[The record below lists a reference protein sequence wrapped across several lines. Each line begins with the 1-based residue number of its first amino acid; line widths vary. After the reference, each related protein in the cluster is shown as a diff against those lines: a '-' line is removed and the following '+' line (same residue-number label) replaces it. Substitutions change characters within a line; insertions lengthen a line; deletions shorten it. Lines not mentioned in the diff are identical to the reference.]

1 MLSAGRRGAFVQ
13 QELDRHLAAIL
24 ALDIAGY
31 SRLMN
36 ADEQGTHRRMLAR
49 RKTVIDPQVE
59 AHRGRVVKG
68 TGDGVLA
75 EFTSAR
81 NAIGAAIAIQS
92 ALAEANGEEPDVP
105 PMTARIGITIGD
117 IIIGEDGDIFGD
129 GVNIAARLEGK
140 APAGGICVSGRAL
153 DDLRQVGVPFGD
165 FGEIALK
172 NIGPPVRVYCIHP
185 DAAARGRPPKDP
197 TKMLGNAIGRRA
209 LVFGGAG
216 VTVAAGAGLLA
227 WHPWAATASKGSI
240 AVLPFANLSGDT
252 NQAYFSDGLSE
263 ELRAALARNVALKVA
278 APTSSNM
285 FKSDD
290 GDARSIAGKLGVA
303 YLLEGSVRRE
313 DKAVRIVAELVD
325 ASTGFTS
332 WSQTFD
338 RTIDD
343 IFAVQSSIAETVAD
357 ALAVHVTRTSS
368 PGGTQDVAAYDAYLR
383 GKALFDADIDEASD
397 RSALDQFDLATQ
409 QDSNFAAA
417 FAARSRVLSAIA
429 SEYAAPAGTAQL
441 YKDAIAAAERA
452 VSLAPDL
459 AEAQMALGLAI
470 YTGRLDV
477 KAARPAYDKAAQI
490 GAGDADIQLL
500 YAVYCSRSDRSADA
514 IAAIQRAT
522 DLDRLNPRV
531 FRAAGLVRYTARDYA
546 AAIPLAKQAL
556 ALNPTLR
563 VAHANIG
570 NALLMQGKLA
580 EAKAA
585 YQAEPLDLSRLPGLA
600 IVARKLGDTAGAKAA
615 MDQLVRDLGDSA
627 LYQQAQVLAQ
637 WGDRDGAI
645 AMLGRA
651 KQAGDSGLLIA
662 PTDPLLDPVRN
673 DPRFSPLLGGLHLT

>member
-1 MLSAGRRGAFVQ
+1 VQ

-24 ALDIAGY
+24 ALDVAGY

-36 ADEQGTHRRMLAR
+36 EDERGTLQRLLHR
-49 RKTVIDPQVE
+49 RKTIIDAQV
-59 AHRGRVVKG
+59 HDHHGRVVKG

-75 EFTSAR
+75 EFASAH
-81 NAIGAAIAIQS
+81 NAINAAIAIQ
-92 ALAEANGEEPDVP
+92 AGLAEANAAEPEIT
-105 PMTARIGITIGD
+105 PMVARIGITIGD

-165 FGEIALK
+165 FGELALK

-185 DAAARGRPPKDP
+185 DAASRGRPPKDP
-197 TKMLGNAIGRRA
+197 TRMLGKAIGRRS
-209 LVFGGAG
+209 LLFGGVGVAG
-216 VTVAAGAGLLA
+216 IAAAGLVA
-227 WHPWAATASKGSI
+227 WHPWRASISRGSI
-240 AVLPFANLSGDT
+240 AVLPFANLSGDSA
-252 NQAYFSDGLSE
+252 QAYFSDGLSE
-263 ELRAALARNVALKVA
+263 ELRAALAQNVALKVA

-290 GDARSIAGKLGVA
+290 GDARTIAGQLGVA

-313 DKAVRIVAELVD
+313 DKAVRIIAELVD

-343 IFAVQSSIAETVAD
+343 IFAVQSSIAATVAD
-357 ALAVHVTRTSS
+357 ALAVHVTQSTR
-368 PGGTQDVAAYDAYLR
+368 PGGTQNVAAYDAYLR

-397 RSALDQFDLATQ
+397 RSALDQFNLATQ
-409 QDSNFAAA
+409 QDANFAAA
-417 FAARSRVLSAIA
+417 FAARSRVLSSIA
-429 SEYAAPAGTAQL
+429 SEYAAPAGTGQL
-441 YKDAIAAAERA
+441 YNDAITAAQRA

-500 YAVYCSRSDRSADA
+500 YAIYCSRSDRPADA
-514 IAAIQRAT
+514 ITAIQRAS
-522 DLDRLNPRV
+522 DLDWLNPRT
-531 FRAAGLVRYTARDYA
+531 FRAAGLIRYTARDYTG
-546 AAIPLAKQAL
+546 AIPPARHAL

-570 NALLMQGKLA
+570 NALLMQGKFA

-600 IVARKLGDTAGAKAA
+600 IVARKLGDAAGAKAA
-615 MDQLVRDLGDSA
+615 MDQLVHDLGDSA

-637 WGDRDGAI
+637 WSDRDGAI
-645 AMLGRA
+645 AMLVRA

-662 PTDPLLDPVRN
+662 PTDPLLDPIRN
-673 DPRFSPLLGGLHLT
+673 DSRFSPLLGGLHLT